1 MHDYEEIL
9 EMNNQDFMSSFTG
22 LISLIS
28 FKAIPSTSQTDLEF
42 ISEAKII
49 YPNWLCYWSE

>member
-49 YPNWLCYWSE
+49 YPNWLCY